1 MGAKPSVTQV
11 DLTGRVALVTG
22 GNTGIGYETSKAL
35 ALMGAHVIIA
45 CRSEQRAT
53 EALRRMREEVA
64 RESPAKQINV
74 EYMQL
79 DLGSF
84 ESTKKFVTDF
94 KNKGLPLHILINNAG
109 IMAVPFGKTADGY
122 EMHFQV
128 NHLSHFLMT
137 LELLPLV
144 TETAVSGD
152 GRIVLVSSLW
162 HNQGTFDPA
171 NMNGEVSYGRVK
183 FYGNSK
189 LYNVMMAYALQRQL
203 GGTNITVS
211 SLHPG
216 VVDTELTR
224 GTQDLKLIRP
234 FVNAMKAIAF
244 RTPQHGAFSSLN
256 CAVNPALN
264 TQQAF
269 YYSEDGAP
277 VQPTEIARNEA
288 HQEQLWELSVNAV
301 RSYLS
306 PEILERYGQA
316 RQQAGQ
322 VAATSPLS
330 QEAVPVA
337 MEGEVPRIMEVQSK
351 EGGESPQMAEGSTAA
366 AQIRDSGNDVP
377 SMEAGKIAV

>member
-53 EALRRMREEVA
+53 EALHRMREEVT

-84 ESTKKFVTDF
+84 ESTKKFVSDF
-94 KNKGLPLHILINNAG
+94 KGKGLRLHILINNAG

-137 LELLPLV
+137 LELLPLI
-144 TETAVSGD
+144 TETASVSGD

-189 LYNVMMAYALQRQL
+189 LYNVMMAYALQRRL
-203 GGTNITVS
+203 GGANITVS

-216 VVDTELTR
+216 AVDTELTR
-224 GTQDLKLIRP
+224 GSQDLKLLMP
-234 FVNAMKAIAF
+234 FVNAVKAIAF
-244 RTPQHGAFSSLN
+244 RTPLHGAFSSLN

-277 VQPTEIARNEA
+277 IQPTEIARNEA
-288 HQEQLWELSVNAV
+288 YQEQLWELSINAV

-306 PEILERYGQA
+306 PETLERYGQA
-316 RQQAGQ
+316 RQQGGL
-322 VAATSPLS
+322 VAASLLS
-330 QEAVPVA
+330 QEAVPVTIGV
-337 MEGEVPRIMEVQSK
+337 EGPQITEAQSK
-351 EGGESPQMAEGSTAA
+351 DSGASPHLTEGSTV
-366 AQIRDSGNDVP
+366 AQTKDSENDVP
-377 SMEAGKIAV
+377 STEAGKIAV